1 MPHIINFFLLYDKC
15 VSNLYL
21 LGDTQCLREKCIAVV
36 GTRRVS
42 AYGARVTKQFTEGLV
57 RNGWCIVSG
66 LARGVDGIAHRTA
79 LANGG
84 KTIAVLAHG
93 LDYCYP
99 PEHAGLKE
107 EILAKGGLLVSEY
120 ENGVRPTPDKFRARN
135 RILVALSRAV
145 LVTAAPH
152 KSGTKITVGYA
163 ADAGKDVYVVPGPV
177 DDVTCNGATE
187 ILRDG
192 GVPVA
197 TANDL
202 IDFLTN

>member
-1 MPHIINFFLLYDKC
+1 MLLHIIDSYLLYAIC

-21 LGDTQCLREKCIAVV
+21 LGDTSCLREKCIAVV

-42 AYGARVTKQFTEGLV
+42 AYGARVTEQFTRELV
-57 RNGWCIVSG
+57 QNGWCIVSG
-66 LARGVDGIAHRTA
+66 MARGVDGIAHRTA
-79 LANGG
+79 LANEG

-192 GVPVA
+192 GIPVG
-197 TANDL
+197 TVEEMIEIL
-202 IDFLTN
+202 E